1 MKRGEKLQITR
12 ETDYAMRC
20 VLYLSGQP
28 DKVIMVDE
36 ISREMATPKS
46 FLAKILQKLVKA
58 GVVKSFRGV
67 KGGFQLNREPQA
79 INLLDV
85 IEAIEGVIALNACA
99 LDSSVCGFS
108 GTCGVHIVWVTLRGE
123 VNELMK
129 KYNFADI
136 TETTR
141 KLKGS

>member
-1 MKRGEKLQITR
+1 MQITR

-28 DKVIMVDE
+28 DKVVMVDE

-58 GVVKSFRGV
+58 DVVRSFRGV
-67 KGGFQLNREPQA
+67 KGGFQLSREPRD

-85 IEAIEGVIALNACA
+85 IEAIEGVVALNACA
-99 LDSSVCGFS
+99 VDSSVCSFS
-108 GTCGVHIVWVTLRGE
+108 GTCGVHTVWVTLRAE

-129 KYNFADI
+129 KHNFADI
-136 TETTR
+136 AEATKRSRE
-141 KLKGS
+141 S

>member
-1 MKRGEKLQITR
+1 MQITR

-28 DKVIMVDE
+28 DKVVMVDE

-67 KGGFQLNREPQA
+67 KGGFQLNREPGD
-79 INLLDV
+79 ISLLDV
-85 IEAIEGVIALNACA
+85 IEAIEGVIVLNSCA
-99 LDSSVCGFS
+99 VDSSVCGFS
-108 GTCGVHIVWVTLRGE
+108 GTCGVHTVWVKLRGE
-123 VNELMK
+123 VNDLMRK
-129 KYNFADI
+129 HTFADI
-136 TETTR
+136 AEATKRSRE
-141 KLKGS
+141 S

>member
-1 MKRGEKLQITR
+1 MQITR

-20 VLYLSGQP
+20 VLYLSGQT
-28 DKVIMVDE
+28 DKVVMVDE

-58 GVVKSFRGV
+58 GVVRSFRGV
-67 KGGFQLNREPQA
+67 KGGFQLNRAPKD

-85 IEAIEGVIALNACA
+85 IEAIEGVVALNACA
-99 LDSSVCGFS
+99 VDRSVCGFS
-108 GTCGVHIVWVTLRGE
+108 NTCGVHTVWVTLRGE

-129 KYNFADI
+129 KHNFADI
-136 TETTR
+136 AEATR
-141 KLKGS
+141 KARDS

>member
-1 MKRGEKLQITR
+1 MQITR

-28 DKVIMVDE
+28 DKVVMVDE

-58 GVVKSFRGV
+58 GVVRSFRGV
-67 KGGFQLNREPQA
+67 KGGFQLNRQPKD

-85 IEAIEGVIALNACA
+85 IEAIEGVVALNACA
-99 LDSSVCGFS
+99 VDSSVCGFS
-108 GTCGVHIVWVTLRGE
+108 STCGVHAVWVKLRGE
-123 VNELMK
+123 VNELLRNN
-129 KYNFADI
+129 NFADI
-136 TETTR
+136 AEATKISRE
-141 KLKGS
+141 S

>member
-1 MKRGEKLQITR
+1 MQITR

-20 VLYLSGQP
+20 VLYLSGKP
-28 DKVIMVDE
+28 DKVVMVDE

-58 GVVKSFRGV
+58 GVVRSFRGV
-67 KGGFQLNREPQA
+67 KGGFQLNRAPKA

-85 IEAIEGVIALNACA
+85 IEAIEGVVALNACA
-99 LDSSVCGFS
+99 VDRSVCGFS
-108 GTCGVHIVWVTLRGE
+108 GTCGVHTVWVTLRGE

-129 KYNFADI
+129 KHNFADI
-136 TETTR
+136 AEATR
-141 KLKGS
+141 KSRES

>member
-1 MKRGEKLQITR
+1 MQITR

-20 VLYLSGQP
+20 VLYLSGQT
-28 DKVIMVDE
+28 DKVVMVDE

-67 KGGFQLNREPQA
+67 KGGFQLNRAPED

-85 IEAIEGVIALNACA
+85 IEAIEGVVALNTCA
-99 LDSSVCGFS
+99 VDSSVCGFS
-108 GTCGVHIVWVTLRGE
+108 KTCAVHTVWITLRGE
-123 VNELMK
+123 VNELLRK
-129 KYNFADI
+129 HNFAEI
-136 TETTR
+136 AATTKKSR
-141 KLKGS
+141 

>member
-1 MKRGEKLQITR
+1 MQITR

-28 DKVIMVDE
+28 DKVVMVDE

-58 GVVKSFRGV
+58 GVVRSFRGV
-67 KGGFQLNREPQA
+67 KGGFQLNRQPKD

-85 IEAIEGVIALNACA
+85 IEAIEGVVALNACA
-99 LDSSVCGFS
+99 VDSSVCGFS
-108 GTCGVHIVWVTLRGE
+108 STCGVHAVWVKLRGE
-123 VNELMK
+123 VNELLRNN
-129 KYNFADI
+129 NFADI
-136 TETTR
+136 AEATR
-141 KLKGS
+141 KLRKS

>member
-1 MKRGEKLQITR
+1 MQITR

-28 DKVIMVDE
+28 DKVVMVDE

-58 GVVKSFRGV
+58 GVVRSFRGV
-67 KGGFQLNREPQA
+67 KGGFQLNRAPKD

-85 IEAIEGVIALNACA
+85 IEAIEGVVALNACA
-99 LDSSVCGFS
+99 VDSSVCGFS
-108 GTCGVHIVWVTLRGE
+108 GTCGVHTVWVKLRGE
-123 VNELMK
+123 VNDLIK
-129 KYNFADI
+129 KHNFAEI
-136 TETTR
+136 AEVSN
-141 KLKGS
+141 KPESEK